1 MEILFESLCSC
12 SKHFHSLL
20 KVDESGVD
28 TYLNVVYFEL
38 QRFSATPIFGCR
50 ANLVALVIHLTHHD
64 LVTDQANYLK
74 SNMHG

>member
-1 MEILFESLCSC
+1 VEILFESLCSC

-50 ANLVALVIHLTHHD
+50 ANLVALVIHLTDHD

-74 SNMHG
+74 CNMHG